1 MADRADETSILIGAK
16 SQEDRKKIL
25 ADLFTEHRSRLR
37 AMVRLR
43 IDRRLK
49 ARLDP
54 SDILQ
59 EAFLEASEKLD
70 EYVKNPS
77 MPVFIWLRW
86 LTARKLVDFHRHHL
100 GARKRSPARE
110 VSIERGWG
118 PPSQTWAMAE
128 RLLGREL
135 SPSQAAVKAETQ
147 ARIEKALEQLDEV
160 DREVL
165 ALRHFERLSS
175 REAAEVLGIRH
186 DAARKR
192 YLRAVEKLREILV
205 EMPGIGEDLGP

>member
-1 MADRADETSILIGAK
+1 MADRAGETGILIGAR
-16 SQEDRKKIL
+16 SPDERKRIL
-25 ADLFTEHRSRLR
+25 ADLFTQHRNRLR
-37 AMVRLR
+37 SMVQLR
-43 IDRRLK
+43 IDRRLR
-49 ARLDP
+49 ARVDP

-59 EAFLEASEKLD
+59 EAFLEASERLD
-70 EYVKNPS
+70 EYVRDRP

-86 LTARKLVDFHRHHL
+86 LTARKLVDFHRHL
-100 GARKRSPARE
+100 GVGKRSPARE
-110 VSIERGWG
+110 VSLERGWG

-128 RLLGREL
+128 RLLGHEL
-135 SPSQAAVKAETQ
+135 SPRQAAMQAEAK
-147 ARIEKALEQLDEV
+147 ARIEEALERMDEV
-160 DREVL
+160 EREVL

-205 EMPGIGEDLGP
+205 EMPGVGEDLGP